1 MCNPD
6 QERWFIDSPSI
17 GQRVF
22 RSMGLSVPYRQKNI
36 AAVHDLPVPFLKC
49 FQDQF
54 SWKFLPV
61 GEKLLIPDPR
71 GCRSLERDRINPP
84 GTA

>member
-71 GCRSLERDRINPP
+71 
-84 GTA
+84 

>member
-17 GQRVF
+17 DQRVF
-22 RSMGLSVPYRQKNI
+22 RSMGLSVPYCQQNI
-36 AAVHDLPVPFLKC
+36 AVVHDLLIPFLKC

-54 SWKFLPV
+54 SRKFRPVWK
-61 GEKLLIPDPR
+61 KLLIPNPR
-71 GCRSLERDRINPP
+71 
-84 GTA
+84 